1 MNNLTKIRDWA
12 EIFDVLNPIK
22 ISINGEVA
30 WDDNIDLTCMSEAE
44 AIDATYQ
51 NMDRYNELMARDDKV
66 ISVTF
71 NRVMNHHTE
80 VNINTEAKS

>member
-30 WDDNIDLTCMSEAE
+30 WDDNIDLTCMSEEE

-51 NMDRYNELMARDDKV
+51 NIDRYNEVMARDDRV

-71 NRVMNHHTE
+71 NHVMNHHTE
-80 VNINTEAKS
+80 VNINTAV